1 MRVLS
6 RLRNLLRALLMRAL
20 GAVHPAVGV
29 LLEHKAELY
38 RAAWK
43 SYRAA
48 GMPYGDSE
56 QDMERWLRE
65 PEQAKRL
72 RIDVEALLREKQQ

>member
-1 MRVLS
+1 MRVLA
-6 RLRNLLRALLMRAL
+6 RLRNLLLALLMRVL
-20 GAVHPAVGV
+20 GAVHPAMDV

-38 RAAWK
+38 QAARK

-56 QDMERWLRE
+56 QGMERWLRE

-72 RIDVEALLREKQQ
+72 RIDVEALLREKQH